1 MAEQLT
7 DKVAIIT
14 GAATGI
20 GLGIA
25 KCYLEEGAKVVLTG
39 HRPYDETNE
48 LLAQYK
54 NDAEFQTLEVT
65 DEDDWRRVVKETVDK
80 YGHLDIVVNNAGV
93 APTPGPVDQET
104 LEDWNRVIDIN
115 LTGTFLGV
123 KHGMLAMKG
132 RGGSIINIS
141 SIEGFVGVTDNAAY
155 NASKGGTRLLTKA
168 AALDAGKNKYNVRVN
183 SVHPGFIDTKIV
195 PDEMKPALGE
205 ATPVG
210 HIGKPEDIGN
220 ICVYLGGDGSSFATG
235 AEFVIDGGFIAQ

>member
-1 MAEQLT
+1 MSDQLAN
-7 DKVAIIT
+7 KVALIT

-25 KCYLEEGAKVVLTG
+25 KCYLEQGAKVVLTG

-48 LLAQYK
+48 LLGKYQ
-54 NDAEFQTLEVT
+54 NDAEFKVLEVT
-65 DEDDWRRVVKETVDK
+65 EEDQWEQVIKETIGK
-80 YGHLDIVVNNAGV
+80 FGHLDIVVNNAGV
-93 APTPGPVDQET
+93 APIARPVDQET
-104 LEDWNRVIDIN
+104 LEDWNRVINVN

-155 NASKGGTRLLTKA
+155 NASKGGSRLLTKA
-168 AALDAGKNKYNVRVN
+168 AALDAAKNNYNVRVN

-195 PDEMKPALGE
+195 PNEMKEALGK
-205 ATPVG
+205 ATPIG

-220 ICVYLGGDGSSFATG
+220 ICVYLGSDVSSFATG
-235 AEFVIDGGFIAQ
+235 SEFVIDGGFIAE